1 MDGGSTLTL
10 TLDGA
15 PGGAAAPA
23 LSAGIDELVIAGWT
37 GRDQAAM
44 EAHIEELAALGIARP
59 KSTPIFYRVAASL
72 LTTDA
77 EIQVAGEDS
86 SGEVEAVILSLADGL
101 HIGVGSDHTDRKV
114 EAYNITVSKQACAK
128 PIGRALWRFED
139 VADHWDDLSLRSW
152 TTVGGKR
159 RAYQEGSAARMRH
172 PSELMEKYLGAGKTL
187 PVGTAM
193 FCGTLPVI
201 GAIEPGEHFEI
212 ELEDPVAG
220 RTLTHSYATKTLPVE
235 G

>member
-15 PGGAAAPA
+15 SAVT
-23 LSAGIDELVIAGWT
+23 AGIGELVIAGWT

-44 EAHIEELAALGIARP
+44 EAHMAEMEAIGIARP
-59 KSTPIFYRVAASL
+59 KTTPIFYRVAASL

-77 EIQVAGEDS
+77 EIQVAGTDS
-86 SGEVEAVILSLADGL
+86 SGEVEAVVLSLPDGL

-128 PIGRALWRFED
+128 PLGPTLWRFGD
-139 VADHWDDLSLRSW
+139 VADRWDELILRSW

-159 RAYQEGSAARMRH
+159 RAYQEGPAAKMRH
-172 PSELMEKYLGAGKTL
+172 PYELIEKYLGAGTTL

-193 FCGTLPVI
+193 FCGTQPVI
-201 GAIEPGEHFEI
+201 GAIEPGELFEI
-212 ELEDPVAG
+212 ELEDPIAG
-220 RTLTHSYATKTLPVE
+220 RKLSHRYATKTLPVE

>member
-15 PGGAAAPA
+15 SAVTAAIA
-23 LSAGIDELVIAGWT
+23 ELVIAGWT

-44 EAHIEELAALGIARP
+44 EAHMAELEAIGIARP
-59 KSTPIFYRVAASL
+59 KTTPIFYRVAASL

-77 EIQVAGEDS
+77 EIQVAGTDS
-86 SGEVEAVILSLADGL
+86 SGEVEAVILSLPDGL
-101 HIGVGSDHTDRKV
+101 HIGIGSDHTDRKV

-128 PIGRALWRFED
+128 PLGPMLWRFED
-139 VADHWDDLSLRSW
+139 VADHWDELRLRSW
-152 TTVGGKR
+152 TTVAGQR
-159 RAYQEGSAARMRH
+159 RVYQEGSAVNMRH
-172 PSELMEKYLGAGKTL
+172 PFELIEKYLGAGATL

-201 GAIEPGEHFEI
+201 GAIEPGERFEI

>member
-15 PGGAAAPA
+15 SAVT
-23 LSAGIDELVIAGWT
+23 AGIGELVIAGWT

-44 EAHIEELAALGIARP
+44 EAHMAEMEAIGIARP
-59 KSTPIFYRVAASL
+59 KTTPIFYRVAASL

-77 EIQVAGEDS
+77 EIQVAGTDS
-86 SGEVEAVILSLADGL
+86 SGEVEAVILSLPDGL

-128 PIGRALWRFED
+128 PLGATLWRFED
-139 VADHWDDLSLRSW
+139 VADRWNELILRSW
-152 TTVGGKR
+152 TTAGGKR
-159 RAYQEGSAARMRH
+159 RAYQEGSAAKMRH
-172 PSELMEKYLGAGKTL
+172 PFDLMERYLGPGEKL

-201 GAIEPGEHFEI
+201 GEIEAGELFEI
-212 ELEDPVAG
+212 ALEDPIAG